1 MSITAIGMAF
11 TIFASTGMTH
21 AINLIDGLNGLSSA
35 VVIAIMVSFGLVA
48 HNYGHADLV
57 VMNAVVCVAF
67 IGFMCVNFPNGRVF
81 LGDAGAYSIGHLIAW
96 NAIVLLNRE
105 PEISAWGLLL
115 IILWPVLDTLFAM
128 ARRLSTGL
136 SVSQPDKLHYHHVLM
151 RLVVLM
157 SSKGIGKKEANPI
170 GSFLS
175 WPLMAVPCFLGYS
188 YINDTRGA
196 LTVIVV
202 FTLAYIVTYHLLIR
216 NALKLRRSTHT

>member
-1 MSITAIGMAF
+1 
-11 TIFASTGMTH
+11 
-21 AINLIDGLNGLSSA
+21 
-35 VVIAIMVSFGLVA
+35 
-48 HNYGHADLV
+48 
-57 VMNAVVCVAF
+57 
-67 IGFMCVNFPNGRVF
+67 MCVNFPNGRVF

-96 NAIVLLNRE
+96 NAIILLNRE

-157 SSKGIGKKEANPI
+157 SDKGIGKKEANPI

-196 LTVIVV
+196 LTAIVV

-216 NALKLRRSTHT
+216 NAHKLRRSTHT